1 MSSQM
6 LGVLDCRDLSECQ
19 DLSKLRGVLE
29 CCEGFER
36 HEVSV
41 CVKCSYVISLHFVS
55 SQMLWGLRLS

>member
-1 MSSQM
+1 M
-6 LGVLDCRDLSECQ
+6 
-19 DLSKLRGVLE
+19 SKLRGVLV

-41 CVKCSYVISLHFVS
+41 CRKVFERHEVSVCRKMFERHEVHFLS